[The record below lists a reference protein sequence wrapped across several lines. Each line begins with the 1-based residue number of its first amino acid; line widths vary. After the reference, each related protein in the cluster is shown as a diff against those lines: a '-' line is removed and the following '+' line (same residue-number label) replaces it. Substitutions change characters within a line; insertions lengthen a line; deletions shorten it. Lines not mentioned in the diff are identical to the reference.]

1 MPDPR
6 PPFPAARRGVPAAG
20 MPGPGAG
27 VALAGLVAVAVLY
40 LGRDLFVPLAL
51 AVLLSFVLAPVVR
64 ALRRLML
71 PRALAVI
78 ASVLFAF
85 AVLAG
90 LGTVIGAQV
99 TVLAGR
105 LPEYQASI
113 ARKLA
118 PLREPDSLL
127 ERVSEALRRLER
139 AGGNGSGER
148 GPAEGAAVAPPAET
162 APAEAPRAAP
172 RRAEGPGPLPP
183 LPVELRR
190 PEPSPVER
198 LRAVAEPLLA
208 PLAVTGIVV
217 VLVVFILLY
226 REDLRDRLIRLAGA
240 RDLHRTVAAMD
251 DAALRLSRYFLAL
264 TAMNAIYGAA
274 MAVALWLLGVPNPV
288 LWGIVAGLMRYV
300 PFIGSFIAVAGPLL
314 LALATGPGWSL
325 AFAVAALFLVGELA
339 MGQVFEPLVFGHS
352 TGLSP
357 IAVIAAAAFW
367 TWLWGPIGLLVA
379 VPLTV
384 CLVVLGRHV
393 DRLEFLAVMLGDQPA
408 LEPEEV
414 FYQRALAGD
423 GDALVE
429 QAERALRDAPLS
441 AYYDEV
447 ALKGLALAQADW
459 SRDALD
465 AERLSII
472 RRQVEALLDD
482 LADEGD
488 EAPPEPLVGGPD
500 GEAAQA
506 AGAARPATG
515 RISPV
520 WAAPGSVLC
529 IAGRGRLD
537 DLPAGMLA
545 QLLGMHGIGAR
556 AEPNAVLRA
565 ADAGGL
571 DPRRVRL
578 CVLSVLERGS
588 SVASIRYFLRRVRR
602 RLPGVPVVLGLW
614 HAAPGSPTLTALR
627 AEASAEG
634 EREEV
639 LASLREAVAFCLRA
653 ARTAAAREATPGG
666 PEAGAAGGA
675 PPLPAAS

>member
-1 MPDPR
+1 
-6 PPFPAARRGVPAAG
+6 
-20 MPGPGAG
+20 MPGPESG
-27 VALAGLVAVAVLY
+27 VLLTGLVTVAVLY
-40 LGRDLFVPLAL
+40 FGRDLFVPVAL

-71 PRALAVI
+71 PRPAAVL
-78 ASVLFAF
+78 ASVLLAF

-99 TVLAGR
+99 TQLAGN

-113 ARKLA
+113 SRKLA
-118 PLREPDSLL
+118 PLRDPNGIL
-127 ERVSEALRRLER
+127 ERVSEALSRLER
-139 AGGNGSGER
+139 AGEGRPEQR
-148 GPAEGAAVAPPAET
+148 APAEGAAGGAPPAAEE
-162 APAEAPRAAP
+162 APPPDAPPRAAP
-172 RRAEGPGPLPP
+172 PRTAEPAPLPP
-183 LPVELRR
+183 LPVEIRR

-208 PLAVTGIVV
+208 PLAVTGIVI

-226 REDLRDRLIRLAGA
+226 REDLRDRLVRLAGA

-251 DAALRLSRYFLAL
+251 DAALRLSRFFLVL
-264 TAMNAIYGAA
+264 TVMNAVYGVF
-274 MAVALWLLGVPNPV
+274 MAVALWLLGIPNPV
-288 LWGIVAGLMRYV
+288 LWGIVAGLMRFV

-314 LALATGPGWSL
+314 LALAIDPGWSL
-325 AFAVAALFLVGELA
+325 VLAVVALFLVSELA

-393 DRLEFLAVMLGDQPA
+393 DRLEFLAVMLGDEPA
-408 LEPEEV
+408 LEPEEI

-423 GDALVE
+423 SDALVE
-429 QAERALRDAPLS
+429 QAERTLREAPLS

-447 ALKGLALAQADW
+447 ALKGLMLAQADW

-465 AERLSII
+465 DDRMATI
-472 RRQVEALLDD
+472 RQQVEALLDD
-482 LADEGD
+482 LADETD
-488 EAPPEPLVGGPD
+488 EAPPEPLVGGPGGEED
-500 GEAAQA
+500 GEAK
-506 AGAARPATG
+506 AGAGGAAAEGEIAPD
-515 RISPV
+515 

-529 IAGRGRLD
+529 VAGRGRLD
-537 DLPAGMLA
+537 DLAAEMLV

-556 AEPNAVLRA
+556 AEPNAVLRS
-565 ADAGGL
+565 ADAAAL
-571 DPRRVRL
+571 DPARVRL
-578 CVLSVLERGS
+578 CVLSVLEGGS
-588 SVASIRYFLRRVRR
+588 SVASMRYFLRRVRR

-614 HAAPGSPTLTALR
+614 HAAPDSPALAALR
-627 AEASAEG
+627 AEAAAEG
-634 EREEV
+634 ERGEV
-639 LASLREAVAFCLRA
+639 FASLREAVAFCLLN
-653 ARTAAAREATPGG
+653 ARSTAAADRGAVAV
-666 PEAGAAGGA
+666 AGEPAARAEGGA
-675 PPLPAAS
+675 PRVAAAT